1 MGSIALVFKFIISL
15 NQYFHSQIIMK
26 MKNSKSEAELLKT
39 LEKEAAESRLT
50 LTFLIKLKNGS
61 SGIGAVLHCLEEEEG
76 KLMHIETRQN
86 NDQEMFMASVEETQG
101 SWTCCSRSSWSR
113 RGSSSWCNR
122 SRTANM
128 FSLSVWWNVDKQFP
142 RVAGFPATCLTW
154 TSVATLSQS
163 LSLSLT

>member
-26 MKNSKSEAELLKT
+26 MKNSRSEAELLKT

-61 SGIGAVLHCLEEEEG
+61 SGIGAVLHYLEEGEG

-86 NDQEMFMASVEETQG
+86 NDQEMFMVSVEETKDTQVIMDMLL
-101 SWTCCSRSSWSR
+101 TVE
-113 RGSSSWCNR
+113 
-122 SRTANM
+122 
-128 FSLSVWWNVDKQFP
+128 LVK
-142 RVAGFPATCLTW
+142 VAGFPATCLTW

-163 LSLSLT
+163 L